1 MLQNLKDLT
10 ASAPPIRIGG
20 TTANHGFYVADQ
32 KEAIIRNFAT
42 PGADQPANVS
52 WGPAYLES
60 FKVFPEGTKYTVG
73 VTFDSGKDGEDM
85 SVEEAKAFYGGIG
98 EDLYAI
104 EVGNEFDG
112 AYLSTRYLES
122 KLTVSCNSFPSRSW
136 QRDCVQNRAIR
147 PRVAQSHGGNCKSC
161 PQRCSKKDLPSW
173 CFQASSG
180 HKRSH

>member
-32 KEAIIRNFAT
+32 
-42 PGADQPANVS
+42 NVS

-85 SVEEAKAFYGGIG
+85 SVEEARAFYGGIG

-112 AYLSTRYLES
+112 TYLPT
-122 KLTVSCNSFPSRSW
+122 
-136 QRDCVQNRAIR
+136 
-147 PRVAQSHGGNCKSC
+147 
-161 PQRCSKKDLPSW
+161 
-173 CFQASSG
+173 
-180 HKRSH
+180 